1 MLEQADNF
9 PVDEHTR
16 NIESGQCKSITCWTA
31 TFFDSLGNF
40 FVCCWYWSSMACSEE
55 SERGLA
61 VKSKVG
67 NIIITMGNEKASVT

>member
-1 MLEQADNF
+1 
-9 PVDEHTR
+9 
-16 NIESGQCKSITCWTA
+16 
-31 TFFDSLGNF
+31 
-40 FVCCWYWSSMACSEE
+40 MACSEE